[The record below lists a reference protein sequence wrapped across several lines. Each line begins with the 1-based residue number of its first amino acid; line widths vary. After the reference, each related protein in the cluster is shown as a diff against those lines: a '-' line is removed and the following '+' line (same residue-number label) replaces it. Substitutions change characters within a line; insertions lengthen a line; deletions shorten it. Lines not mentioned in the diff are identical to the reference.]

1 MNLTRI
7 LSIVLFVV
15 AIGLAW
21 YLYSNI
27 NSTIEFKAEVT
38 ATETKITEKLAI
50 IREAEKAYL
59 ERYGHYT
66 ANWDSLTNFIEQGRV
81 PITVRKEIITPLSY
95 GEEKV
100 EVKIDTVGF
109 MSARDRIFK
118 KNFQLNASTNGTF
131 QGFLV
136 SEGEYAVKGKAA
148 YRLKEDG
155 KPRSTTFPFTE
166 SGNITS
172 LSRIKP
178 GDQIRRGQNLANLW
192 EYHLNPNIDI
202 ATLRK
207 VPGSKSDKDFDI
219 FVGKV
224 KRGNSMVSVIEVR
237 DPEPLN
243 PERKASN
250 EAKNRQPLGFGSRVD
265 VSTGGNWE

>member
-7 LSIVLFVV
+7 LSIVLFLV

-27 NSTIEFKAEVT
+27 NSTIEFKEHVAQ
-38 ATETKITEKLAI
+38 TEAKITEKLAV
-50 IREAEKAYL
+50 IREAQKAFL
-59 ERYGHYT
+59 ERNGHYT
-66 ANWDSLTNFIEQGRV
+66 ADWDSLTNFVENGRV
-81 PITVRKEIITPLSY
+81 PITVRKEIITQLSY

-109 MSARDRIFK
+109 MSAKDRIFK
-118 KNFQLNASTNGTF
+118 KNFPLNAATTGVF

-136 SEGEYAVKGKAA
+136 KEGDYVVKGKDA
-148 YRLKEDG
+148 YRLREEG
-155 KPRSTTFPFTE
+155 KTRSTEFPFTE
-166 SGNITS
+166 SGNIST
-172 LSRIKP
+172 LANIKV
-178 GDQIRRGQNLANLW
+178 GDAVRRGQNLANLW
-192 EYHLNPNIDI
+192 DYHLNPNIDI
-202 ATLRK
+202 ASLRK
-207 VPGSKSDKDFDI
+207 VPGSDKEFDI

-237 DPEPLN
+237 DPQPIN

-265 VSTGGNWE
+265 VTTGGNWE